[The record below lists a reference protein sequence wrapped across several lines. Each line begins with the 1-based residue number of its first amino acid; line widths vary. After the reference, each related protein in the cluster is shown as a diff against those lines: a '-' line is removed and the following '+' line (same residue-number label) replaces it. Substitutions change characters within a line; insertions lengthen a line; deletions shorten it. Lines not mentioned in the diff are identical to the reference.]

1 MKKYIIVFAF
11 LGLIFVGSPAKA
23 QTAPLTSEQVA
34 VFQTTINQ
42 LLEIVRQLMIQLAE
56 VKAQQ
61 DTIQAQITNQMTE
74 KSFSS
79 TQRIAYVAPVEI
91 DKSKLTIVRSEGNVS
106 PDFPHGQVIF
116 TVTYFDK
123 DGSPTKEVKDIT
135 MEVPDNLNEPNI
147 ETRPTNP
154 VGQIVFGYIPKNAGM
169 KTVSFSSG
177 SLNES
182 MTFEVK

>member
-11 LGLIFVGSPAKA
+11 LGLIFVGSPVKA
-23 QTAPLTSEQVA
+23 QSTQTLTAEQVA

-56 VKAQQ
+56 VKTQQ
-61 DTIQAQITNQMTE
+61 DTLQTQITTQMTE
-74 KSFSS
+74 KATGSPV
-79 TQRIAYVAPVEI
+79 IAPVEVA
-91 DKSKLTIVRSEGNVS
+91 KSKLTVVRSEGNVS

-123 DGSPTKEVKDIT
+123 DGKPTKEVKEVT

-154 VGQIVFGYIPKNAGM
+154 VGQIVFGYIPKTAGM

-182 MTFEVK
+182 ITFEVE